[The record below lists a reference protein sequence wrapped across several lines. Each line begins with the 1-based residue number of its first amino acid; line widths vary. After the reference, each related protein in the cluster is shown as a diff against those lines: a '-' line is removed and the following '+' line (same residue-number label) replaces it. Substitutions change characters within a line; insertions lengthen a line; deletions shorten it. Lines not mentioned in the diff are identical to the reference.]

1 MRAMTARSSEVAEPS
16 RGRRAMTAAW
26 GALGAAACWSVAGLE
41 PNLVEEGLVLH
52 VAQRLAAGEH
62 LYRDIV
68 FFTSPLPFELLG
80 LLFRIFGEEIA
91 VGRAAMAALLGAA
104 SAATFA
110 FANRA
115 GAGWLSHAAAACLAS
130 APLLLFP
137 MFSMFYYTPLALC
150 LGVLAVEAASR
161 GLRSRGWAFT
171 AGLLVGAVALSK
183 QTLGGAL
190 ALSLLPAFAV
200 SAPAVGRRAGTTAL
214 VLGGA
219 ALTVATL
226 LFYGLHGDLGDL
238 WRCLVVIPL
247 GLSDS
252 YRAPFINLWPPGRFA
267 EELMPN
273 KAVYFSNLYFLGH
286 GIFSPLGTRIVLAT
300 QLLYALPLLALAATL
315 LRRLAGPLPTA
326 LRLHTALLLAM
337 TANLFPR
344 SDWGH
349 LVVALPPACVQ
360 LLMLAALPRG
370 WALRFPLR
378 AGLVSGCLVAVLA
391 TSSVELGRWVHR
403 ESGPAAWGPRV
414 PLRPVSAVYRIPSVP
429 RVIRF
434 LRERTQ
440 PGDPVFVARAEPLLY
455 FATDT
460 RNPTPYTGVLT
471 VLNDEQQ
478 ERILEALPHVRYVV
492 MSDIDQPLWTYYAD
506 ELPRVQRHLERYFR
520 IARFFP
526 IDDASWLIVLEPG
539 EDRGPTLVDLID
551 ERPRAQAWVRDAPG
565 TQRPDPEPPPKLVA
579 RHNHRGLAMRLGDWG
594 GGIDYDLVVP
604 ADARFEAGIG
614 FRGMVSLSNF
624 HGHPL
629 RSHMRVSVGRDG
641 RFQQVLS
648 RRVDDA
654 PRAGRE
660 WTRVSADLSAWAGER
675 VTLRLELV
683 PEKPVGTADLA
694 WWGSPRLAGPAP
706 DPGD

>member
-391 TSSVELGRWVHR
+391 TSRAPALLCNGHPKPHSVHR
-403 ESGPAAWGPRV
+403 RAHGAQRRAAGAHPRGASPRALRGDERHRPAPLDLLRRRAAPGAAAPGAVLPHRPLLPHRRRELADRARARGGPR
-414 PLRPVSAVYRIPSVP
+414 
-429 RVIRF
+429 
-434 LRERTQ
+434 
-440 PGDPVFVARAEPLLY
+440 
-455 FATDT
+455 
-460 RNPTPYTGVLT
+460 
-471 VLNDEQQ
+471 
-478 ERILEALPHVRYVV
+478 PH
-492 MSDIDQPLWTYYAD
+492 A
-506 ELPRVQRHLERYFR
+506 
-520 IARFFP
+520 
-526 IDDASWLIVLEPG
+526 
-539 EDRGPTLVDLID
+539 RGPDRRTAPSAGLGPGRPGHAAA
-551 ERPRAQAWVRDAPG
+551 RPRATPQAGRPAQPPRPGHAPG
-565 TQRPDPEPPPKLVA
+565 
-579 RHNHRGLAMRLGDWG
+579 
-594 GGIDYDLVVP
+594 
-604 ADARFEAGIG
+604 
-614 FRGMVSLSNF
+614 
-624 HGHPL
+624 
-629 RSHMRVSVGRDG
+629 
-641 RFQQVLS
+641 
-648 RRVDDA
+648 
-654 PRAGRE
+654 
-660 WTRVSADLSAWAGER
+660 
-675 VTLRLELV
+675 
-683 PEKPVGTADLA
+683 
-694 WWGSPRLAGPAP
+694 
-706 DPGD
+706 